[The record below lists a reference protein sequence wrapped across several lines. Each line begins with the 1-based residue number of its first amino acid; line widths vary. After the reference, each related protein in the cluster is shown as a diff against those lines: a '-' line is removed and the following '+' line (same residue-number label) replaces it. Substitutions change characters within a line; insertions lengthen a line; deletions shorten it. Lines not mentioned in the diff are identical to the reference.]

1 MQGGNEDSSREAV
14 QSKPAVTARR
24 IFLTEHK
31 PEDGHSPQNEIS
43 KGKEILSKGTN
54 KPEQEE
60 TPEMF
65 SDKLNK
71 WLEREKNKVDW
82 IRLVLIGKTGVGKS
96 ATGNTILGKEEFKS
110 STAMVSVTAECQKK
124 NAIIG
129 SRAVQ
134 VVDTPGLFDTAVSN
148 EKIRAEIGK
157 CITMSSPGPH
167 VFLLLISVGRF
178 TKEERDTVK
187 MIQDTFGENSR
198 AYTMVGFTR
207 GEILEDEDCTIEK
220 YIQTGPAAL
229 KELIEDCD
237 GRYHVF
243 RNKEKDKGHQV
254 SSLLEKIDKMIHQN
268 GERFYTTAMY
278 EGTEKQIR
286 RREIKLLQEK
296 LEKLHIEKKKHV
308 DVEEKVFG
316 ELSKIQ
322 GQLRE
327 IAEKAQAEE
336 TAKKLQPPEKKCVIT

>member
-1 MQGGNEDSSREAV
+1 MQEGNENAEQV
-14 QSKPAVTARR
+14 QSKPAVRARR
-24 IFLTEHK
+24 VFLTEHK
-31 PEDGHSPQNEIS
+31 PEEDRGEQRREIS
-43 KGKEILSKGTN
+43 KGKETLLKGTN
-54 KPEQEE
+54 KPAVEE
-60 TPEMF
+60 KSGMF
-65 SDKLNK
+65 SDKLNN
-71 WLEREKNKVDW
+71 WLEREKNKVDLV
-82 IRLVLIGKTGVGKS
+82 RLVLIGKTGVGKS

-110 STAMVSVTAECQKK
+110 STAMGSVTAECQKK
-124 NAIIG
+124 NAVIG
-129 SRAVQ
+129 SRTVQ
-134 VVDTPGLFDTAVSN
+134 VVDTPGLFDTTISN
-148 EKIRAEIGK
+148 EKIRAEIGR

-187 MIQDTFGENSR
+187 MIQDTFGQYSR

-220 YIQTGPAAL
+220 YIQTGPPAL
-229 KELIEDCD
+229 KELIEDCG

-243 RNKEKDKGHQV
+243 RNREKDKGHQI

-296 LEKLHIEKKKHV
+296 LEKLHIEKKSHN
-308 DVEEKVFG
+308 DVEEKVFS

-322 GQLRE
+322 SQLRE

-336 TAKKLQPPEKKCVIT
+336 TAKKLQPPEKKCVIS